1 MAVVGQGYVG
11 QQAVNDN
18 HAFYYDA
25 IIRHARYVLD
35 TRNRMCRRA
44 VQHL

>member
-1 MAVVGQGYVG
+1 VAVVGQGYVG

-18 HAFYYDA
+18 HAFDYDA

-35 TRNRMCRRA
+35 TRDRMCGSA
-44 VQHL
+44 VEHR